1 MAQRVADAV
10 TKFQTER
17 TGHAPKTVTV
27 VLNEDTLV
35 VTLHEALSPA
45 EIVLSQSYEGANFVR
60 DFHRR
65 LFDSSVGSLRE
76 EINRITGIPIREAAV
91 EVETATGAVEHAF
104 ASGTMVQVFR
114 LANRITPEAWNG
126 QLTNNNECIQPQRN
140 SRLPPL
146 NDTEIQHVGS
156 HSEA

>member
-1 MAQRVADAV
+1 MSASSESMAQRVADAV

-27 VLNEDTLV
+27 VLNDDTLV
-35 VTLHEALSPA
+35 VTLYDALSPA
-45 EIVLSQSYEGANFVR
+45 EVVLSKTPEGASFVR

-76 EINRITGIPIREAAV
+76 EINRITRVAIREAAL
-91 EVETATGAVEHAF
+91 EVENGTGSVEHAF

-114 LANRITPEAWNG
+114 LANRIPHEDWNG
-126 QLTNNNECIQPQRN
+126 QVKIG
-140 SRLPPL
+140 S
-146 NDTEIQHVGS
+146 VGCQT
-156 HSEA
+156 AM

>member
-27 VLNEDTLV
+27 VLNDDTLV

-45 EIVLSQSYEGANFVR
+45 EIILSKTSDGASFVR

-76 EINRITGIPIREAAV
+76 EINRITGVAVREAAV
-91 EVETATGAVEHAF
+91 EVETATGAVEHTF

-114 LANRITPEAWNG
+114 LANGISPEAWNG
-126 QLTNNNECIQPQRN
+126 QIKKSGVCCQP
-140 SRLPPL
+140 
-146 NDTEIQHVGS
+146 
-156 HSEA
+156 AA

>member
-1 MAQRVADAV
+1 MVDMKTTVGTMAQRVANAV
-10 TKFQTER
+10 KKFQTER
-17 TGHAPKTVTV
+17 TGHAPKAVTV
-27 VLNEDTLV
+27 VLNDDTLV

-45 EIVLSQSYEGANFVR
+45 EIILSRSSDGANFVR

-76 EINRITGIPIREAAV
+76 EINRITGVPIRESAV

-114 LANRITPEAWNG
+114 LANNIAPEAWND
-126 QLTNNNECIQPQRN
+126 QVTNDSTCCQP
-140 SRLPPL
+140 
-146 NDTEIQHVGS
+146 
-156 HSEA
+156 AA

>member
-1 MAQRVADAV
+1 MKTPVGTMAQRVADAV

-27 VLNEDTLV
+27 VLSDATLV

-45 EIVLSQSYEGANFVR
+45 EIILSRTPDGANFVR

-76 EINRITGIPIREAAV
+76 EINRITGVPIRESAV

-114 LANRITPEAWNG
+114 LANSITPEAWNG
-126 QLTNNNECIQPQRN
+126 QVRN
-140 SRLPPL
+140 DSDCCLP
-146 NDTEIQHVGS
+146 
-156 HSEA
+156 AA

>member
-1 MAQRVADAV
+1 MNTPSESMAQRVADAV

-27 VLNEDTLV
+27 VLNDDTLV

-45 EIVLSQSYEGANFVR
+45 EVILSKTPDGASFVR

-65 LFDSSVGSLRE
+65 LFDSSVGSLRA
-76 EINRITGIPIREAAV
+76 EIDRITGVPIREAAV
-91 EVETATGAVEHAF
+91 EVETAMGSVEHAF

-114 LANRITPEAWNG
+114 LASGITPEVWNSH
-126 QLTNNNECIQPQRN
+126 IQ
-140 SRLPPL
+140 
-146 NDTEIQHVGS
+146 NDSGCCQP
-156 HSEA
+156 AA

>member
-1 MAQRVADAV
+1 MSASPETMAQRVADAV

-27 VLNEDTLV
+27 VLNDDTLV
-35 VTLHEALSPA
+35 VTLYDALSPA
-45 EIVLSQSYEGANFVR
+45 EVILSKTPDGASFVR

-76 EINRITGIPIREAAV
+76 EINRITRVAIREAAL
-91 EVETATGAVEHAF
+91 EIEASSGAVEHAF

-114 LANRITPEAWNG
+114 LASSIAHEDWNG
-126 QLTNNNECIQPQRN
+126 H
-140 SRLPPL
+140 LPNISVCTKP
-146 NDTEIQHVGS
+146 D
-156 HSEA
+156 A